1 MHPNFN
7 NFTSPK
13 SPFGGFRRLITFI
26 MKRKSFSTAIIAV
39 FVAFQLQ
46 ADPAST
52 TAKLNGI
59 NLFRVG
65 AELTHTADITL
76 PQGTNEIIIEGLSSD
91 IDLNSLQIKC
101 SGSATLMS
109 SEFSKDFLQTKEDKK
124 TKLLQDSIV
133 YFEKELNK
141 LQAQLN
147 TNKELGELLRAN
159 KSIAGTQNGL
169 SVLELTKMMDYYKSK
184 SLELENEKVALN
196 EKYTASNLKLTV
208 LRKQLDVESRK
219 NDKVFGKLGLQVIC
233 PTARNYTFTV
243 SYYTR
248 LAGWNPYYDLNIA
261 DSESGKIG
269 ISYKA
274 KVRQT
279 TGLDWKKVK
288 LTLSTALPNT
298 SKTAPV
304 FTTWFLDYMEQVNQN
319 YRNRQYAS
327 NVIQSF
333 DEEYLDLQESVVV
346 GYAEKKSV
354 KEDAKAS
361 ASPLYIVNGEVMEE
375 WQANSIDPSL
385 IKSVDVLKDASA
397 TSLYGAR
404 AANGVVVITLK
415 NTVEDFVTESESS
428 IDTSYD
434 IDLKYDILGNGTEQL
449 IVLKEQTL
457 PTTYK
462 YYSAPKLDKSAYLMA
477 EISGWEKLNL
487 LPGDANITF
496 EGTYLGKSYVDPST
510 TQNVL
515 NLTLNEDKRV
525 IVKREKLQDFSKTK
539 MFDKDKKQEFAYKIT
554 VRNTKKTPINMIL
567 KDQYPISM
575 QKAIEVELIETSNA
589 AINEEVGVLTWMF
602 ELAPGESKDFII
614 KYTVKYPKD
623 KRINL

>member
-1 MHPNFN
+1 
-7 NFTSPK
+7 
-13 SPFGGFRRLITFI
+13 
-26 MKRKSFSTAIIAV
+26 MKRTLFFIALIAASFAL
-39 FVAFQLQ
+39 QLQ
-46 ADPAST
+46 ADPLST
-52 TAKLNGI
+52 AAKLKGI

-65 AELTHTADITL
+65 AELTHSAEITL
-76 PQGTNEIIIEGLSSD
+76 PQGTNEVVVEGLSSD

-101 SGSATLMS
+101 SGNATLMS

-124 TKLLQDSIV
+124 TKIIQDSIV
-133 YFEKELNK
+133 YFEKELTK
-141 LQAQLN
+141 IQAQLN

-169 SVLELTKMMDYYKSK
+169 SVIELTKMMDYYKSK
-184 SLELENEKVALN
+184 SLELENEKVVLN

-208 LRKQLDVESRK
+208 LKKQLEVESRK

-233 PTARNYTFTV
+233 PTAGSYTFTV

-261 DSESGKIG
+261 NSESGKIG

-288 LTLSTALPNT
+288 LTLSTALPNA

-304 FTTWFLDYMEQVNQN
+304 FTTWFLDYLEQVSMRSN
-319 YRNRQYAS
+319 NRQFAS
-327 NVIQSF
+327 NSIQSF
-333 DEEYLDLQESVVV
+333 EKDMVMAESVAIGYGDQKKTSVTGSV
-346 GYAEKKSV
+346 GEP
-354 KEDAKAS
+354 KANT
-361 ASPLYIVNGEVMEE
+361 SPLYIVNGQVMEE

-404 AANGVVVITLK
+404 AANGVIVITLK

-462 YYSAPKLDKSAYLMA
+462 HYSAPKLDKSAYLMA

-496 EGTYLGKSYVDPST
+496 EGTYLGKSYIDPST

-525 IVKREKLQDFSKTK
+525 IVNREKLQDFSKTK

-554 VRNTKKTPINMIL
+554 VRNTKKTAVNMIL

-575 QKAIEVELIETSNA
+575 QKGIEVELIETANA